1 MIPSSSPYIRNYL
14 DHKAELP
21 GLGNSIRIVVEN
33 KRGDIYDPAY
43 LDTLR
48 KINDTLY
55 LIPGVDRSWMKSL
68 WMPIV
73 RWRQVTEDG
82 ITGGAVMP
90 SDYDG
95 SARAVEQLRAN
106 IGRAGVVGS
115 LVANDLKS
123 SMIVTPLLDHN
134 PKTGEALNYGE
145 FSHALEAKIRSFES
159 DGVGIHII
167 GFAKIV
173 GDLIDGLKQVM
184 LFFGVSVAV
193 AALFVFVYTRCV
205 RSTVLLVTVA
215 VLGVVWLLG

>member
-1 MIPSSSPYIRNYL
+1 MSAPIGNPAMPVVRDLRDFDRQSGNVAERFIFNNRGVALVLCLLATLVLGYFALRIHVNASFERMIPSSSPYIRNYL

-90 SDYDG
+90 SDYD
-95 SARAVEQLRAN
+95 L
-106 IGRAGVVGS
+106 S
-115 LVANDLKS
+115 L
-123 SMIVTPLLDHN
+123 
-134 PKTGEALNYGE
+134 
-145 FSHALEAKIRSFES
+145 
-159 DGVGIHII
+159 IHI
-167 GFAKIV
+167 
-173 GDLIDGLKQVM
+173 
-184 LFFGVSVAV
+184 
-193 AALFVFVYTRCV
+193 
-205 RSTVLLVTVA
+205 
-215 VLGVVWLLG
+215 